1 MFESLVDA
9 VSGSTWTYGL
19 IFLVS
24 MLDAFFPIVPSET
37 VVIAAGVLCAQGD
50 LILPAVM
57 ISAAVGAIVGDN
69 ISFAGGHFL
78 GERLVQRYFTGKRRR
93 HIDRAERML
102 DERGGYLI
110 VVARFIP
117 GGRTAATFAAGT
129 LEWRWLRF
137 LPWDLLAGSIWGVY
151 ATMLGYLGGSTF
163 EESPFK
169 GFLLAF
175 GIALG
180 VTVTVEVVRWYRK
193 RAAHS

>member
-1 MFESLVDA
+1 MFQSLVDA
-9 VSGSTWTYGL
+9 VSGSSWTYGL
-19 IFLVS
+19 IFAVS
-24 MLDAFFPIVPSET
+24 MLDAFFPLVPSET
-37 VVIAAGVLCAQGD
+37 IVIAAGVLCAQGD
-50 LILPAVM
+50 LVLPLVM
-57 ISAAVGAIVGDN
+57 VSAATGAIVGDN

-78 GERLVQRYFTGKRRR
+78 GERLVQKYFTGKRKP
-93 HIDRAERML
+93 HLDRAERAL

-117 GGRTAATFAAGT
+117 GGRTVVTFAAGT

-137 LPWDLLAGSIWGVY
+137 LRWDVLAGTIWGVY

-163 EESPFK
+163 EDSPFK

-175 GIALG
+175 GIALF
-180 VTVTVEVVRWYRK
+180 VTVMVEFVRWYRK

>member
-1 MFESLVDA
+1 MFQSLVDA
-9 VSGSTWTYGL
+9 VSGSSWTYGL
-19 IFLVS
+19 IFAVS
-24 MLDAFFPIVPSET
+24 MLDAFFPLVPSET
-37 VVIAAGVLCAQGD
+37 IVIAAGVLCAQGD
-50 LILPAVM
+50 LSLPLV
-57 ISAAVGAIVGDN
+57 IVCAATGAIVGDN

-78 GERLVQRYFTGKRRR
+78 GERLVQKYFTGKRKRYL
-93 HIDRAERML
+93 DRAERML

-137 LPWDLLAGSIWGVY
+137 LRWDVLAGWIWGIY

-175 GIALG
+175 GIALL
-180 VTVTVEVVRWYRK
+180 VTVMVEVVRWYRK

>member
-137 LPWDLLAGSIWGVY
+137 LRWDLLAGSIWGVY